1 MEVPLFAIVSSGTRD
16 ALQRG
21 MIRISML
28 LWALASLVPAQATTL
43 RRASLDDLI
52 QLSSS
57 IVRGQVTGTYTA
69 PNKTHIDTHYT
80 VQVLDRWK
88 GSNASQVDVMVPCC
102 DIAGAPRFSVGSVY
116 VFFLWTGPSGT
127 NHILGLSQGV
137 LNVGAD
143 ETGAAIVVRQPS
155 EALVLNAAGAEGSQ
169 DPMEMKLSD
178 FASRV
183 VSAVRSGA
191 AAK

>member
-1 MEVPLFAIVSSGTRD
+1 
-16 ALQRG
+16 
-21 MIRISML
+21 MIRLSLL
-28 LWALASLVPAQATTL
+28 LWTLAALVPAQATTL

-52 QLSSS
+52 QMSSS
-57 IVRGQVTGTYTA
+57 IVRGQVTGTFTA

-88 GSNASQVDVMVPCC
+88 GASAAQVDVMVPCC
-102 DIAGAPRFSVGSVY
+102 DIAGAPHFSVGSVY

-137 LNVGAD
+137 LNVTEDGA
-143 ETGAAIVVRQPS
+143 GNAIVIRQPS
-155 EALVLNAAGAEGSQ
+155 EALVLNSATGTTGIQ

-183 VSAVRSGA
+183 TSALRGGA
-191 AAK
+191 APK

>member
-1 MEVPLFAIVSSGTRD
+1 
-16 ALQRG
+16 
-21 MIRISML
+21 MIRISIV
-28 LWALASLVPAQATTL
+28 LWALASLVPARATTL

-57 IVRGQVTGTYTA
+57 IVRGQVTATYTA

-88 GSNASQVDVMVPCC
+88 GAAAAQVDVMVPCC

-116 VFFLWTGPSGT
+116 VFFLWMGPSGT

-137 LNVGAD
+137 LSLSTD
-143 ETGAAIVVRQPS
+143 EAGNTIVIRQPS
-155 EALVLNAAGAEGSQ
+155 EALVLNSAGTAGSQ
-169 DPMEMKLSD
+169 DPMEMKLTD
-178 FASRV
+178 FANRV
-183 VSAVRSGA
+183 STAVRGGA
-191 AAK
+191 AQK